1 MVVIINKYCGI
12 IKQGLQIVKGE
23 TANWVAIKLI
33 YLVLS
38 NSFFKIINKHK
49 FILSRYMFVLL
60 KLLLL
65 KSKIIDI
72 YMIKNIYNLKYYATM
87 CRI

>member
-38 NSFFKIINKHK
+38 NSFFTIINKHK